1 MKNIVFL
8 GMGKMG
14 LPMAS
19 HLQNNPAVSALSVFD
34 LDAQWLSLA
43 TQAGLRVAQNVPKA
57 LQQAQLIFSSL
68 PHDAALLAVA
78 QEVALHAVK
87 GAIFVDTSTVSVGVS
102 AQVHELLKAKD
113 IEYLRVT
120 VSGNNH
126 MAQAQLLT
134 VMASGPV
141 ACFKACEPLLASWG
155 SKIFYLGQAEQSRL
169 MKLVV
174 NLMIVQT
181 SAMLA
186 EGLTLG
192 RAGGL
197 DWSQM
202 WQVIAESAV
211 GSPIIKAKA
220 AQLGLPLGQR
230 DFTPTFTVPQMQK
243 DLSLMLDAAHQFNVP
258 LVQTATTFEWMKSA
272 VAQGDAQLDYAA
284 VIKVIERM
292 SGLSDSA

>member
-1 MKNIVFL
+1 MKTIFL

-14 LPMAS
+14 VPMAM
-19 HLQNNPAVSALSVFD
+19 HLQQNPQILDLKVFD
-34 LDAQWLSLA
+34 PDLDRLSFA
-43 TQAGLRVAQNVPKA
+43 RESGLRVSEDLA
-57 LQQAQLIFSSL
+57 LDLSKAQLVFSSL
-68 PHDAALLAVA
+68 PHDEALLSVA
-78 QEVALHAVK
+78 RQVSEHVNQGTVF
-87 GAIFVDTSTVSVGVS
+87 IDTSTVSVRAS
-102 AQVHELLKAKD
+102 AQVNALLADKGVA
-113 IEYLRVT
+113 YLRVT

-126 MAQAQLLT
+126 MAQAKQLTL
-134 VMASGPV
+134 MASGPRD
-141 ACFKACEPLLASWG
+141 CFDRCAGLLSSWG
-155 SKIFYLGQAEQSRL
+155 SKLFYLGDAEQSRL

-186 EGLTLG
+186 EGLSLG

-202 WQVIAESAV
+202 WQVISESAV
-211 GSPIIKAKA
+211 GSPIIKAKS

-243 DLSLMLDAAHQFNVP
+243 DLSLMLEAANALHVP

-272 VAQGDAQLDYAA
+272 VAQGDAELDYAA

-292 SGLSDSA
+292 SGLSSQS

>member
-1 MKNIVFL
+1 MRHLVFL

-14 LPMAS
+14 LPMAM
-19 HLQNNPAVSALSVFD
+19 HLQNKVGLTQLSVFD
-34 LDAQWLSLA
+34 VDGSRLRLAEQEGLKPVVDLSQALSEAQM
-43 TQAGLRVAQNVPKA
+43 
-57 LQQAQLIFSSL
+57 IFSSL
-68 PHDAALLAVA
+68 PNDAALLMVA
-78 QEVALHAVK
+78 QEVLAHAST
-87 GAIFVDTSTVSVGVS
+87 GAVLIDTSTVSVS
-102 AQVHELLKAKD
+102 ASAEVNQMLQAKGLQ
-113 IEYLRVT
+113 YLRVT

-126 MAQAQLLT
+126 MAQAAQLT
-134 VMASGPV
+134 VMASGPK
-141 ACFKACEPLLASWG
+141 ACFDECLECLSAWG
-155 SKIFYLGQAEQSRL
+155 SKIFYLGEAEQSRL

-211 GSPIIKAKA
+211 GSPIIKAKS
-220 AQLGLPLGQR
+220 AQLGLPLDQR
-230 DFTPTFTVPQMQK
+230 DFEPTFTVVQMQK
-243 DLSLMLDAAHQFNVP
+243 DLSLMLEAADQLNVP

-272 VAQGDAQLDYAA
+272 VANGDAGLDYAA

-292 SGLSDSA
+292 SGFAD

>member
-1 MKNIVFL
+1 MKTVFL

-14 LPMAS
+14 LPMAL
-19 HLQNNPAVSALSVFD
+19 HLQNNPLVSALLVFD
-34 LDAQWLSLA
+34 PVNDRLVLA
-43 TQAGLRVAQNVPKA
+43 REAGLSTSEDLA
-57 LQQAQLIFSSL
+57 LDLNAAEWIFSSL
-68 PHDAALLAVA
+68 PHDEALLGVA
-78 QEVALHAVK
+78 QEVAEKAKK
-87 GAIFVDTSTVSVGVS
+87 GAVFVDTSTVSVSASAKAHTMLAQKGVS
-102 AQVHELLKAKD
+102 
-113 IEYLRVT
+113 YLRVT

-126 MAQAQLLT
+126 MAQAKQLTLMVSGPRDAFEISEGLLT
-134 VMASGPV
+134 
-141 ACFKACEPLLASWG
+141 SWG
-155 SKIFYLGQAEQSRL
+155 SQIFYLGDAEQSRL

-174 NLMIVQT
+174 NLLIVQT

-186 EGLTLG
+186 EGLSLG

-202 WQVIAESAV
+202 WQVISHSAV

-243 DLSLMLDAAHQFNVP
+243 DLSLMLDAANTLHVP

-292 SGLSDSA
+292 SGLSADA

>member
-1 MKNIVFL
+1 MKTVFL

-14 LPMAS
+14 LPMAL
-19 HLQNNPAVSALSVFD
+19 HLQSNSAISELLVFDPAEERLALARQSGLKVAQALSTD
-34 LDAQWLSLA
+34 LA
-43 TQAGLRVAQNVPKA
+43 KA
-57 LQQAQLIFSSL
+57 DLIFSSL
-68 PHDAALLAVA
+68 PNDEALLGVA
-78 QEVALHAVK
+78 QQVADEAKRGAVL
-87 GAIFVDTSTVSVGVS
+87 IDTSTVSVHASARCHALLAAKGV
-102 AQVHELLKAKD
+102 
-113 IEYLRVT
+113 EYLRVT

-126 MAQAQLLT
+126 MAQAKLLT
-134 VMASGPV
+134 IMASGPQ
-141 ACFKACEPLLASWG
+141 ACFDALSPMLASWG
-155 SKIFYLGQAEQSRL
+155 SKIFYLGEAEQSRL

-174 NLMIVQT
+174 NLLIVQT

-186 EGLTLG
+186 EGLSLG

-202 WQVIAESAV
+202 WQVIGESAV

-243 DLSLMLDAAHQFNVP
+243 DLSLMLQAADALNVP
-258 LVQTATTFEWMKSA
+258 LVQTSTTFEWMKSA
-272 VAQGDAQLDYAA
+272 VAQGDAELDYAA

-292 SGLSDSA
+292 SGLPSDL

>member
-1 MKNIVFL
+1 MKQIVFL

-14 LPMAS
+14 LPMAMHLQKNADVS
-19 HLQNNPAVSALSVFD
+19 HLRVFD
-34 LDAQWLSLA
+34 VDAPRLRLAEQEGLSAVVDL
-43 TQAGLRVAQNVPKA
+43 PKE
-57 LQQAQLIFSSL
+57 LSQAQLIFSSL
-68 PHDAALLAVA
+68 PNDAALLSVA
-78 QEVALHAVK
+78 NEVRLNALAGTVF
-87 GAIFVDTSTVSVGVS
+87 IDTSTVSVSAS
-102 AQVHELLKAKD
+102 AQVNHILQAKAID
-113 IEYLRVT
+113 YLRVT

-126 MAQAQLLT
+126 MAKAAQLT
-134 VMASGPV
+134 VMASGPKSSFDECG
-141 ACFKACEPLLASWG
+141 ALLSSWG
-155 SKIFYLGQAEQSRL
+155 TKIFYLGDAEQSRL

-202 WQVIAESAV
+202 WQVISESAV
-211 GSPIIKAKA
+211 GSPIIKAKS

-243 DLSLMLDAAHQFNVP
+243 DLSLMLEAADQLNVP

-292 SGLSDSA
+292 SGLKD

>member
-1 MKNIVFL
+1 MNTVFL

-14 LPMAS
+14 LPMAL
-19 HLQNNPAVSALSVFD
+19 HLQQNPGVDALSVFD
-34 LDAQWLSLA
+34 PEEDRMALA
-43 TQAGLRVAQNVPKA
+43 RQAGLTLITELPQA
-57 LQQAQLIFSSL
+57 LSKAQLIFSSL
-68 PHDAALLAVA
+68 PNDEALLGVARLLAQHATRGAVF
-78 QEVALHAVK
+78 
-87 GAIFVDTSTVSVGVS
+87 IDTSTVSVEAS
-102 AQVHELLKAKD
+102 AQVNALLAHQGLS
-113 IEYLRVT
+113 YLRVT

-126 MAQAQLLT
+126 MAQAKQLT
-134 VMASGPV
+134 IMASGPEETY
-141 ACFKACEPLLASWG
+141 KRCEDLLRSWG
-155 SKIFYLGQAEQSRL
+155 SKLFFLGEAEQSRL

-174 NLMIVQT
+174 NLLIVQT

-202 WQVIAESAV
+202 WQVISESAV

-220 AQLGLPLGQR
+220 AQLGLPIGQR

-243 DLSLMLDAAHQFNVP
+243 DLSLMLDAAKAFNVP
-258 LVQTATTFEWMKSA
+258 LVQTTTTFEWMKSA

-292 SGLSDSA
+292 SGLSSQS